1 MERFSE
7 LYNLLESR
15 NDSKREETLIKML
28 LDMIAIEQ
36 DDEIHGSLMQK
47 IMELYSEQN
56 KELQK
61 NYEEIKRLSTIDPL
75 TQIYNRLK
83 FMGMMNY
90 EINRFKRYRIP
101 LSLIMFD
108 IDHFKLVN
116 DTYGHDVG
124 DDVLVT
130 LSTIVS
136 NLMRETDTFARW
148 GGEEFMILLANA
160 PIEAVQRKAETL
172 RYAIES
178 YNFNKVNQITCSFGV
193 TTYLVDE
200 IESVFTKRVDDALY
214 ESKHNGRNKVTVL

>member
-75 TQIYNRLK
+75 TQVYNRLK

-90 EINRFKRYRIP
+90 EIKRFKRYRMP

-130 LSTIVS
+130 LSSIVS

-160 PIEAVQRKAETL
+160 PIEVVQRKAETL